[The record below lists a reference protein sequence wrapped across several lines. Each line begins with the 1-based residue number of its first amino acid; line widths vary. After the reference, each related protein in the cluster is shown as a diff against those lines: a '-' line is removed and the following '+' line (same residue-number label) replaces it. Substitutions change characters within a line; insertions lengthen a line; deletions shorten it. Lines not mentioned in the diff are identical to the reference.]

1 MLSALSIRDIV
12 LIDRLDLE
20 FQPGLS
26 ALTGESGAGKS
37 ILLDALG
44 LALGS
49 RAETRLVRH
58 GAAQG
63 SVSAAFDVPEKHPLF
78 EVLGEQGIAAE
89 DGAIVLRRI
98 VGADG
103 RSRAFVNDQPVAA
116 GLLRQIG
123 DGLVEI
129 HGQFDNQ
136 RLLSP
141 ATHRTL
147 LDAFAGQGG
156 ILAEVAQAWAAAA
169 AADASVAAA
178 EADLAG
184 ARRDEEYLRHA
195 LTELDELDPRPDEEG
210 ALAETRA
217 RLMSGEK
224 IVQAMADA
232 ARALAGEEPMP
243 GAEALIQNAVRPLE
257 RIALLAG
264 GRLDGAIEALGRARG
279 EILEAQAQIE
289 RALAELDL
297 DPRQLEETED
307 RLFTLRAAARKHG
320 CAVADLPVLRQDF
333 AERLANLD
341 DGASRLERLRLEA
354 KAAHAAYDAVAERLG
369 EGRRQAA
376 ARLDREVAA
385 ELRPLNLGR
394 AAFRTVVRA
403 LPAADWGPHGK
414 DQVIFEVATNPG
426 SPTGPLS
433 RIASGGELARF
444 MLALKVV
451 LAQADPVPTL
461 IFDEVDAGVG
471 GAVADAV
478 GERLARLGS
487 EVQVLVLTHSP
498 QVAARGA
505 HHWRVRKALGEGEA
519 LTRIDVLDEAE
530 RKEELARMLAGARIT
545 DEARAA
551 AASLLLRQSA

>member
-12 LIDRLDLE
+12 LIDCLDLE
-20 FQPGLS
+20 FRPGLS

-49 RAETRLVRH
+49 RAETRFVRH

-63 SVSAAFDVPEKHPLF
+63 SVAATFDLAQDHPLLA
-78 EVLGEQGIAAE
+78 VLAEQGISDD
-89 DGAIVLRRI
+89 DGTVILRRV

-116 GLLRQIG
+116 GLLRQIAE
-123 DGLVEI
+123 GLVEI

-141 ATHRTL
+141 LTHRAL
-147 LDAFAGQGG
+147 LDAFAGLG
-156 ILAEVAQAWAAAA
+156 ATVAAAGEAWSASRA
-169 AADASVAAA
+169 AEASVAEA
-178 EADLAG
+178 EADLAA
-184 ARRDEEYLRHA
+184 ARRDEDFLRHA
-195 LTELDELDPRPDEEG
+195 LAELEELDPEPDEE
-210 ALAETRA
+210 ATLVERRT

-224 IVQAMADA
+224 MVQAMAEA
-232 ARALAGEEPMP
+232 AAALAGEEPLP
-243 GAEALIQNAVRPLE
+243 GAEDAIQNAIRPLE
-257 RIALLAG
+257 RIAPLAG
-264 GRLDGAIEALGRARG
+264 GRLDAAIEALGRARG
-279 EILEAQAQIE
+279 EVVEAEAQIE

-297 DPRQLEETED
+297 DPRRLEETEE
-307 RLFTLRAAARKHG
+307 RLFALRAAARKHG
-320 CAVADLPVLRQDF
+320 RCVAELPALRREF
-333 AERLANLD
+333 AARLANLD
-341 DGASRLERLRLEA
+341 DGTERLERLRGAA
-354 KAAHAAYDAVAERLG
+354 KAARAAYGSVAATLG
-369 EGRRQAA
+369 EARREAA

-394 AAFRTVVRA
+394 AVFRTVVRD
-403 LPAADWGPHGK
+403 LPEGDWGAHGK
-414 DQVIFEVATNPG
+414 DQVVFEVATNPG

-478 GERLARLGS
+478 GERLARLGD

-505 HHWRVRKALGEGEA
+505 HHWRVRKALGSGEA
-519 LTRIDVLDEAE
+519 LTRIDVLDPAE
-530 RKEELARMLAGARIT
+530 RREELARMLAGARIT

-551 AASLLLRQSA
+551 AASLLLSRSA

>member
-20 FQPGLS
+20 FEPGLS

-44 LALGS
+44 LALGG
-49 RAETRLVRH
+49 RADARLVRH

-63 SVSAAFDVPEKHPLF
+63 SVTAAFLLPPHHPL
-78 EVLGEQGIAAE
+78 VDLLAEQDIRGDDEAL
-89 DGAIVLRRI
+89 VLRRV

-103 RSRAFVNDQPVAA
+103 RSRAFVNDQPVGV
-116 GLLRQIG
+116 GLMRQIG

-141 ATHRTL
+141 VTHRSL
-147 LDAFAGQGG
+147 LDAFAGLQVG
-156 ILAEVAQAWAAAA
+156 LAATAEGWAAAQ
-169 AADASVAAA
+169 AADAALATA
-178 EADLAG
+178 EAEATA
-184 ARRDEEYLRHA
+184 ARRDEDYLRHA
-195 LTELDELDPRPDEEG
+195 AEELDRLDPQPDEE
-210 ALAETRA
+210 AVLAETRA

-232 ARALAGEEPMP
+232 GRALAGEEPMP
-243 GAEALIQNAVRPLE
+243 GAGASIQAALRPLE
-257 RIALLAG
+257 RVAALAG
-264 GRLDGAIEALGRARG
+264 GRLDAAVEALTRSYAD
-279 EILEAQAQIE
+279 IVEAQAQLD
-289 RALAELDL
+289 RALTAMDL
-297 DPRQLEETED
+297 DPRRLEEAEE
-307 RLFTLRAAARKHG
+307 RLFALRAAARKHG
-320 CAVADLPVLRQDF
+320 CTVADLPALRGSL
-333 AERLANLD
+333 AERLAGLD
-341 DGASRLERLRLEA
+341 DGVLRLGRLRQA
-354 KAAHAAYDAVAERLG
+354 AAAAHAAYGVAADDLG
-369 EGRRQAA
+369 AARREAA
-376 ARLDREVAA
+376 ARLDARVMA
-385 ELRPLNLGR
+385 ELAPLNLGR
-394 AAFRTVVRA
+394 AVFRTAVRA
-403 LPAADWGPHGK
+403 LAPPEWGAHGK
-414 DQVIFEVATNPG
+414 EQVIFEVATNPG

-478 GERLARLGS
+478 GERLARLGE

-505 HHWRVRKALGEGEA
+505 HHWRVRKAVAEGDA
-519 LTRIDVLDEAE
+519 RTRIDVLAGDE
-530 RKEELARMLAGARIT
+530 RREELARMLAGARIT

-551 AASLLLRQSA
+551 ADSLLLRKSA

>member
-44 LALGS
+44 LALGA

-58 GAAQG
+58 GASQG
-63 SVSAAFDVPEKHPLF
+63 SVTASFDLDGIHPLF
-78 EVLGEQGIAAE
+78 AVLAEQGIAVD
-89 DGAIVLRRI
+89 DGTIVLRRI

-141 ATHRTL
+141 VTHRAL
-147 LDAFAGQGG
+147 LDAFAGLDGV
-156 ILAEVAQAWAAAA
+156 LAEVASAWMEVT
-169 AADASVAAA
+169 AADAALA
-178 EADLAG
+178 EAETELTA
-184 ARRDEEYLRHA
+184 ARCDEEFLRHS
-195 LTELDELDPRPDEEG
+195 LVELDELDPVPDEER

-232 ARALAGEEPMP
+232 ARALAGEEPLP
-243 GAEALIQNAVRPLE
+243 GAEASIQNAVRPLE
-257 RIALLAG
+257 RIAGLAG

-279 EILEAQAQIE
+279 EVMEAQAQID
-289 RALAELDL
+289 RALADLDL
-297 DPRQLEETED
+297 DPRRLEETED
-307 RLFTLRAAARKHG
+307 RLFALRAAARKHG
-320 CAVADLPVLRQDF
+320 CGVFELPALRQELG
-333 AERLANLD
+333 ERLANLD
-341 DGASRLERLRLEA
+341 GGAARLDRLKTEA
-354 KAAHAAYDAVAERLG
+354 KAAHEAYDAVAARLG
-369 EGRRQAA
+369 EARRQAA
-376 ARLDREVAA
+376 GGLDGEVAG

-394 AAFRTVVRA
+394 AVFRTVVRE
-403 LPAADWGPHGK
+403 LPPSDWGAYGK
-414 DQVIFEVATNPG
+414 DQVVFEVATNPG

-478 GERLARLGS
+478 GERLSRLGR

-505 HHWRVRKALGEGEA
+505 HHWRVRKAIGEGEA
-519 LTRIDVLDEAE
+519 LTRIDILDDAE
-530 RKEELARMLAGARIT
+530 RREELARMLAGARIT

-551 AASLLLRQSA
+551 AASLLLRQNA

>member
-1 MLSALSIRDIV
+1 MLAALSIRDIV

-44 LALGS
+44 LALGG

-63 SVSAAFDVPEKHPLF
+63 SVTAAFELAEAHPLF
-78 EVLGEQGIAAE
+78 ALLDEQGIAAE
-89 DGAIVLRRI
+89 DGAVVLRRT

-141 ATHRTL
+141 VTHRGL
-147 LDAFAGQGG
+147 LDAFAGLEGP
-156 ILAEVAQAWAAAA
+156 LAEVARAWTEAT
-169 AADASVAAA
+169 AADAALADA
-178 EADLAG
+178 EAALLA
-184 ARRDEEYLRHA
+184 ARRDEDFLRHA
-195 LTELDELDPRPDEEG
+195 LAELDELDPQPDEEA
-210 ALAETRA
+210 ALAETRS

-232 ARALAGEEPMP
+232 VRALAGEEPLP
-243 GAEALIQNAVRPLE
+243 GAEAAIQNAVRPLE
-257 RIALLAG
+257 RIAALAVG
-264 GRLDGAIEALGRARG
+264 QLDAAIEALGRARG
-279 EILEAQAQIE
+279 EVIEAQAQIE

-297 DPRQLEETED
+297 DPRRLEETED
-307 RLFTLRAAARKHG
+307 RLFALRAVARKHG
-320 CAVADLPVLRQDF
+320 CGVDELAVLRQDLG
-333 AERLANLD
+333 ERLANLD
-341 DGASRLERLRLEA
+341 DGAARLDRLKVEA
-354 KAAHAAYDAVAERLG
+354 KAAHAAYDA
-369 EGRRQAA
+369 AA
-376 ARLDREVAA
+376 AGLGDARREAASRLDADVTA

-394 AAFRTVVRA
+394 AVFRTVVRE
-403 LPAADWGPHGK
+403 LPSGDWGAHGK
-414 DQVIFEVATNPG
+414 DQVVFEVATNPG
-426 SPTGPLS
+426 SPTGPLN

-478 GERLARLGS
+478 GERLARLGG

-505 HHWRVRKALGEGEA
+505 HHWRVRKAVGEGEA
-519 LTRIDVLDEAE
+519 LTRIDVLDDAE
-530 RKEELARMLAGARIT
+530 RREELARMLAGARVT